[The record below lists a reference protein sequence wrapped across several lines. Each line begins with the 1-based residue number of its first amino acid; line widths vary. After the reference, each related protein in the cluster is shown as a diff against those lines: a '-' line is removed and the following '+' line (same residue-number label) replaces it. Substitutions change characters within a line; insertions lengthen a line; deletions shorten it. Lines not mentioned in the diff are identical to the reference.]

1 MIIYLSHIDGKRKT
15 IKQKLE
21 VVDEENKVM
30 KFKCIDGE
38 LMKEYNY
45 LIVTFE
51 AVPVSNE
58 TSKVIWTFEYEKK
71 EPGLPEPTA
80 EMDALVTLAKEIDDH
95 HHGIDGKRKTIKQ
108 KLEVVDEE
116 NKVMKF
122 KCIDGELMK
131 EYNYLIVTFEA
142 VPVSNETS
150 KVIWTFEYEK
160 KEPGLPEPT
169 AEMDA
174 LVTLAKEIDDHHHG
188 IGN

>member
-1 MIIYLSHIDGKRKT
+1 MAASAGLLKRKLVGEVEIREGAGDIFHDFLANKPHHLPNVNGDLVQGCELHEGAFGTPGSTIEWTYTVDGKRKT

-30 KFKCIDGE
+30 KFKCIE
-38 LMKEYNY
+38 
-45 LIVTFE
+45 
-51 AVPVSNE
+51 
-58 TSKVIWTFEYEKK
+58 
-71 EPGLPEPTA
+71 
-80 EMDALVTLAKEIDDH
+80 
-95 HHGIDGKRKTIKQ
+95 
-108 KLEVVDEE
+108 
-116 NKVMKF
+116 
-122 KCIDGELMK
+122 GELMK